1 MVRSASRVWPESTQ
15 PIRLSSFTKPHRF
28 PCPQSHAVGRQCLH
42 LQSLYPSPQPGSH
55 TVNAGPV
62 APFACPAVPDCAGVG
77 DAEISILESAG
88 AQYLQR
94 ASSLPLCMQPGSQGM
109 KGAATP
115 DVGLI
120 APAVAAMPRRTTRC
134 IAMPRNALAIPFA
147 TLLQH
152 TRDSQW
158 PRFVRSRGDP
168 SFRTCTLIT
177 VMMRGCRMYRHSL
190 SA

>member
-1 MVRSASRVWPESTQ
+1 MAS
-15 PIRLSSFTKPHRF
+15 
-28 PCPQSHAVGRQCLH
+28 
-42 LQSLYPSPQPGSH
+42 
-55 TVNAGPV
+55 
-62 APFACPAVPDCAGVG
+62 FACPAVPDCAGVG

-152 TRDSQW
+152 TRDLVSTLEI
-158 PRFVRSRGDP
+158 PNGRDSSEVGEIRRSEH
-168 SFRTCTLIT
+168 
-177 VMMRGCRMYRHSL
+177 VH
-190 SA
+190 